1 MTTISR
7 IITGP
12 DTVTSDDA
20 GSARVQLVGGT
31 LDVVARDQ
39 PGVVVEVLEVV
50 GQPLEITTEADR
62 VSVGY
67 PSIGWDGWIKR
78 LTSTD
83 SADQASVRLHVGSGV
98 SISAATVS
106 APVVLDGGTGDVD
119 VSTASAPVRFART
132 TGGVKVRTASGSV
145 DIEDHSGPVAVSGA
159 SGSVRVDGELPKAN
173 LTSVAGA
180 VTVRHRGA
188 ASLLSVTTVS
198 GAVALTVPTHTH
210 LEAEVRGVSSTVQVD
225 GREQSSGFG
234 VTRVDEPGT
243 GDRVVATVTTV
254 SGNVAIE
261 RNTPWPLPPSDI
273 REAPEA

>member
-1 MTTISR
+1 MTTTSR

-20 GSARVQLVGGT
+20 GSVRVQLVGGS
-31 LDVVARDQ
+31 LEVVPRDQ
-39 PGVVVEVLEVV
+39 PGVVIEVTEVI

-106 APVVLDGGTGDVD
+106 APVALAGSTGDVD
-119 VSTASAPVRFART
+119 ISTASAPVRLSRT
-132 TGGVKVRTASGSV
+132 TGGVKVRTASGAV
-145 DIEDHSGPVAVSGA
+145 DIEDHSGPVTVSGA
-159 SGSVRVDGELPKAN
+159 SGAVRVDGELPKAS
-173 LTSVAGA
+173 LTSVSGA
-180 VTVRHRGA
+180 LTVRHRGA
-188 ASLLSVTTVS
+188 AALLSLTTVS
-198 GAVALTVPTHTH
+198 GEIAITVPTHTH
-210 LEAEVRGVSSTVQVD
+210 LELEVRGVSSTVQVD
-225 GREQSSGFG
+225 GRKQSSGFG
-234 VTRVDEPGT
+234 VTRVDEAGS
-243 GDRVVATVTTV
+243 GERVMATVTTV
-254 SGNVAIE
+254 SGNVVVE

-273 REAPEA
+273 QDAPEP